1 MPANT
6 KTIDN
11 CIFWQEHVRDTTRD
25 PAQRARCNA
34 AIEKLMQERRELV
47 RYHEEQALDRG
58 AQEQRNWYATDA
70 ELKG

>member
-11 CIFWQEHVRDTTRD
+11 CIFWQEHVRDTTCD

-47 RYHEEQALDRG
+47 RYHEEQALDRA

-70 ELKG
+70 ELR

>member
-34 AIEKLMQERRELV
+34 AIEKLMSERRELV
-47 RYHEEQALDRG
+47 RYHEEQAFDRA
-58 AQEQRNWYATDA
+58 AQEQRNWYDTST
-70 ELKG
+70 ELR

>member
-11 CIFWQEHVRDTTRD
+11 SIFWQEHVRDTTRD
-25 PAQRARCNA
+25 PVQRARCND
-34 AIEKLMQERRELV
+34 AILRLMQERRELV
-47 RYHEEQALDRG
+47 RYYEERELDRG
-58 AQEQRNWYATDA
+58 AIEHRNWYDTSV

>member
-11 CIFWQEHVRDTTRD
+11 CIFWQEHARDTTRD
-25 PAQRARCNA
+25 PVQRARCNA

-47 RYHEEQALDRG
+47 RYYEERALDRA
-58 AQEQRNWYATDA
+58 AQEQRNWYDTSA
-70 ELKG
+70 ELR

>member
-11 CIFWQEHVRDTTRD
+11 SIFWQEHVRDTTRD

-34 AIEKLMQERRELV
+34 AIEKLMEERRELV
-47 RYHEEQALDRG
+47 RYHEERELDAG
-58 AQEQRNWYATDA
+58 AREHRNWYDTSA
-70 ELKG
+70 ELL

>member
-1 MPANT
+1 MANT

-11 CIFWQEHVRDTTRD
+11 CIFWQEHVRDATRD

-34 AIEKLMQERRELV
+34 AIERLMGERRELV
-47 RYHEEQALDRG
+47 RYHEEQALDRA
-58 AQEQRNWYATDA
+58 AQEQRNWYATSA